1 MHLSIIYDLFY
12 ICLIFCRPDGNVPT
26 FSILLPIFVTF
37 GSHDAAHR
45 GFNRY
50 RSESLF
56 RECEQLNESFGD

>member
-1 MHLSIIYDLFY
+1 M
-12 ICLIFCRPDGNVPT
+12 

-37 GSHDAAHR
+37 GSRDAAHR

-56 RECEQLNESFGD
+56 RQKVCQYSFLDLHPEQFEGLYLFHE